1 MWIVFLVFPCFTNLK
16 LHKHWIWICGRQR
29 QLTYLLFI
37 HVFPVQLCWKTSRT
51 KGELNEKATRGHH
64 DKNGCIGS
72 RIYEEQTTGDDILKS
87 FIAIKF
93 LLKNKIQILSNIE
106 EALRK
111 KKNLKKMHVLSF
123 QLFSLVKEIHIRYI
137 PMMIAISRGECS
149 SIIYLLIHRLY
160 TRLYRYIIPEV
171 YFQWYFSFVFLVHP
185 TIQLNF
191 LCIAYAMF
199 FAKKNKFPAWVNS

>member
-1 MWIVFLVFPCFTNLK
+1 MLSHLPNSCGYCIYWIELQKMHWCLCLISLRWRIEFQKYERKVHFVGIFRILFLWQTMSRQWIFLCAFRISWYMPECELVFLVFPCFTNLK

-93 LLKNKIQILSNIE
+93 LLKNKIQILI
-106 EALRK
+106 
-111 KKNLKKMHVLSF
+111 
-123 QLFSLVKEIHIRYI
+123 
-137 PMMIAISRGECS
+137 
-149 SIIYLLIHRLY
+149 
-160 TRLYRYIIPEV
+160 
-171 YFQWYFSFVFLVHP
+171 
-185 TIQLNF
+185 
-191 LCIAYAMF
+191 
-199 FAKKNKFPAWVNS
+199 

>member
-29 QLTYLLFI
+29 QLTYLLII

-87 FIAIKF
+87 FIVQKF
-93 LLKNKIQILSNIE
+93 LLKNEIQILSNIE
-106 EALRK
+106 EALKIWK
-111 KKNLKKMHVLSF
+111 KCMFFLFNFFHWLKKYILDIYLWWLPFPVVNVVLYIC
-123 QLFSLVKEIHIRYI
+123 LYIGYILGYIGILYLRYI
-137 PMMIAISRGECS
+137 FNGIFRSC
-149 SIIYLLIHRLY
+149 
-160 TRLYRYIIPEV
+160 
-171 YFQWYFSFVFLVHP
+171 F
-185 TIQLNF
+185 
-191 LCIAYAMF
+191 
-199 FAKKNKFPAWVNS
+199 

>member
-1 MWIVFLVFPCFTNLK
+1 MREKYILLAFSGYYFYGKRCLDNEFFYALLEFHDICQNVNCLLVFPCFTNLK

-37 HVFPVQLCWKTSRT
+37 HVFPVQLCWETSRT

-87 FIAIKF
+87 FIVQKF

-106 EALRK
+106 FE
-111 KKNLKKMHVLSF
+111 KNACSF
-123 QLFSLVKEIHIRYI
+123 FS
-137 PMMIAISRGECS
+137 
-149 SIIYLLIHRLY
+149 
-160 TRLYRYIIPEV
+160 T
-171 YFQWYFSFVFLVHP
+171 
-185 TIQLNF
+185 
-191 LCIAYAMF
+191 F
-199 FAKKNKFPAWVNS
+199 FFG